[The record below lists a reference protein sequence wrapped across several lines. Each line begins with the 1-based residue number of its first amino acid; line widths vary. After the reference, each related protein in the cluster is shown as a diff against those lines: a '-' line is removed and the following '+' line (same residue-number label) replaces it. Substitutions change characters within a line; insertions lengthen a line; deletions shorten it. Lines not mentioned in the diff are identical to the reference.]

1 MRFLKPHS
9 FCSIGAGNG
18 FCYFHASK
26 STPMFRYKI
35 PFFLLLFFS
44 APVFAQQYP
53 PMSSSEIR
61 QNLEKLDVLGSV
73 LYFAA
78 HPDDEN
84 TRLLAWLSREKKY
97 RTGYMALTRGDGGQN
112 LIGNEQGE
120 ELGLIRTQELLAAR
134 RMDGAEQFFS
144 RAFDFGF
151 SKNPEET
158 FKIWDKEKILSDA
171 VWVIRKFRPDVIIC
185 RFPEDGRGGHGHH
198 TASAIIAH
206 EAFKAAADPKRFPEQ
221 LKFVKTWEAKRLLWN
236 TFNFGGNNTIKPGQF
251 KLNVGAYNPLTGKSY
266 GEIASESR
274 SNHKSQGFGSAAQ
287 RGESYEYFETI
298 EGPAPKTTL
307 LDGVDTTWKR
317 AGDQGKIKAEIAVVL
332 KAFDDNHPEKSVPK
346 LVQLYSEVQ
355 LLKDDYWKKQKSE
368 ELKKLIAACAGLF
381 FEAVSNEPTYAI
393 GDNLM
398 GKANII
404 IRNKYPVKLVSV
416 ENVSG
421 KNEGEI
427 GFNTLQTL
435 AFSEK
440 TDKLTEPYW
449 LAETHSKGAFTVK
462 DQQDIGFPENPDRPK
477 LTFVFSMEGKELD
490 YTVPIRYKFVDPVRG
505 EVYEPVEILPP
516 VTINPSGSL
525 LVFSDA
531 NPKKINVTLDS
542 HTKFSGTLKLVL
554 PKGWRADSASYK
566 INFDKKEDEQ
576 IKSLVIYPPKNST
589 KIREEERLR
598 FVADGN
604 ANGRAYSGGSSLKTI
619 RHDHI
624 PLITWLPP
632 ATMKLVQA
640 DIKMA
645 RKRIGYIEGAGDR
658 VPELLRHI
666 GYSVTMLSDIEISS
680 GDLSKYDAIIAGV
693 RLYNVKQNMP
703 ILQQKL
709 MDYVNK
715 GGVYLVQYNTNSGLD
730 IKNLGPYPFDLT
742 RNRVTDENAK
752 ISLDPKNPQLILPNK
767 ITDADFN
774 GWIQERG
781 LYFADNVDKRYAT
794 PLTMNDPGESP
805 DKNALLIADYG
816 KGRFV
821 YTSLAFFR
829 ELPAGVPGAIR
840 LFVNLLSK

>member
-1 MRFLKPHS
+1 
-9 FCSIGAGNG
+9 
-18 FCYFHASK
+18 
-26 STPMFRYKI
+26 MFRHKV
-35 PFFLLLFFS
+35 PFFFLLLFS
-44 APVFAQQYP
+44 LPVFAQDYP
-53 PMSSSEIR
+53 PMSSSVIR

-84 TRLLAWLSREKKY
+84 TRLLGWLANEKKY
-97 RTGYMALTRGDGGQN
+97 RTGYLALTRGDGGQN
-112 LIGNEQGE
+112 LIGNEQSE

-158 FKIWDKEKILSDA
+158 FKIWNKENILSDA

-221 LKFVKTWEAKRLLWN
+221 LKYVKVWQTKRLLWN
-236 TFNFGGNNTIKPGQF
+236 TFNFGGNNTIEPNQF
-251 KLNVGAYNPLTGKSY
+251 KVNVGDYNPLLGKSY

-307 LDGVDTTWKR
+307 LDGVDATWKR
-317 AGDQGKIKAEIAVVL
+317 AGDDGKISAEIGTVL
-332 KAFDDNHPEKSVPK
+332 KSFDDNHPEKSVPK
-346 LVQLYSEVQ
+346 LVQLYAQVQ
-355 LLKDDYWKKQKSE
+355 TLKDDYWKKQKSE
-368 ELKKLIAACAGLF
+368 ELKKLIAACSGLF
-381 FEAVSNEPTYAI
+381 FEAVSNEATYAI
-393 GDNLM
+393 GDNLT

-404 IRNKYPVKLVSV
+404 TRNNYPVKLVSV
-416 ENVSG
+416 ENVAE
-421 KNEGEI
+421 KNPAET
-427 GFNTLQTL
+427 GFNQLQSL
-435 AFSEK
+435 SFSLK
-440 TDKLTEPYW
+440 ADKLTEPYW
-449 LAETHSKGAFTVK
+449 LAETRAKGAFTVK
-462 DQQDIGFPENPDRPK
+462 NQLDIGYPENPDRPK
-477 LTFVFSMEGKELD
+477 LGFVFSFDGKEIS
-490 YTVPIRYKFVDPVRG
+490 YTVPVRYKFVDPVRG

-516 VTINPSGSL
+516 VTINPAGAL
-525 LVFSDA
+525 LVFTDA
-531 NPKKINVTLDS
+531 NPKKISVTLDS
-542 HTKFSGTLKLVL
+542 HTKFTGTLTPVL
-554 PKGWRADSASYK
+554 PKGWRADSASYT
-566 INFDKKEDEQ
+566 IRFDKKNDEQ
-576 IKSLVIYPPKNST
+576 IKSLIIYPPKNST
-589 KIREEERLR
+589 KANDAEWLS
-598 FVADGN
+598 FVAGGDI
-604 ANGRAYSGGSSLKTI
+604 NGRHYSEDRSLKTI
-619 RHDHI
+619 SHDHI

-632 ATMKLVQA
+632 AMMKLVQA
-640 DIKMA
+640 DIKMTG
-645 RKRIGYIEGAGDR
+645 KRIGYIEGAGDR
-658 VPELLRHI
+658 VPDLLRHI
-666 GYSVTMLSDIEISS
+666 GYSVTMLSDAEISS

-703 ILQQKL
+703 ILQPKL
-709 MDYVNK
+709 LDYVNK
-715 GGVYLVQYNTNSGLD
+715 GGVYLVQYTVNSRQTLEN
-730 IKNLGPYPFDLT
+730 IGPYPFAVS

-752 ISLDPKNPQLILPNK
+752 VSFDAKNPQLISPNK
-767 ITDADFN
+767 ITDADFA

-781 LYFADNVDKRYAT
+781 LYFADGVDKRYAT

-805 DKNALLIADYG
+805 DKNSLLIADYG

-840 LFVNLLSK
+840 LFVNLISKEKAN